1 MSSQVLALILSSAA
15 LHAVWNYYMKRDGGG
30 KTLLW
35 LFNLLGI
42 FLYLPVLVIFWKF
55 DIIGSY
61 QWRWYIPLV
70 ALVSGG
76 LNALFFITLVKAYR
90 LAEFSFVYAT
100 CRGVGPLTVF
110 LLAGMFLGERLG
122 WLAIAGIFFIIFGVA
137 LMAVNPRRLRQLPS
151 TKAIVFAALSGVCLG
166 LFSLWDKYSVGVL
179 QIPPLLS
186 YMGTMVVTLLFFSP
200 LTTQARSEVTRCWR
214 KSRGAAIM
222 IAVFCPLA
230 YILILWT
237 LTFTP
242 VSYVAPLREVSII
255 FSVLIGAGSFNEKD
269 TTRKIIATLIII
281 LGVNGIAFG
290 S

>member
-1 MSSQVLALILSSAA
+1 MSSQALTLILSSAA

-35 LFNLLGI
+35 LFNLVGI
-42 FLYLPVLVIFWKF
+42 ILYLPVLAVFWKF
-55 DIIGSY
+55 AIIGNY
-61 QWRWYIPLV
+61 QWHWYIPLV

-110 LLAGMFLGERLG
+110 LLAGIFLGERLS
-122 WLAIAGIFFIIFGVA
+122 WLAIAGIFLIVFGVA
-137 LMAVNPRRLRQLPS
+137 LMAVSPRRLRHLPP
-151 TKAIVFAALSGVCLG
+151 KNAVIFAVLSGLCLG

-179 QIPPLLS
+179 QIPPVLS
-186 YMGTMVVTLLFFSP
+186 YMGTMVITLLFFSP
-200 LTTQARSEVTRCWR
+200 LTTQARAEVSRCWR
-214 KSRGAAIM
+214 TKRGAVVR

-230 YILILWT
+230 YMLILWT
-237 LTFTP
+237 MTFTP

-255 FSVLIGAGSFNEKD
+255 FSVLIGAGSLNEKD

>member
-1 MSSQVLALILSSAA
+1 
-15 LHAVWNYYMKRDGGG
+15 MKRDGGG

-35 LFNLLGI
+35 LFNLVGI
-42 FLYLPVLVIFWKF
+42 GLYLPVLAVFWKF
-55 DIIGSY
+55 DIIGNY
-61 QWRWYIPLV
+61 QWHWYIPLV

-76 LNALFFITLVKAYR
+76 LNAIFFITLVKAYR

-110 LLAGMFLGERLG
+110 LLAGIFLGERLG
-122 WLAIAGIFFIIFGVA
+122 WLAIAGIFLIISGVA
-137 LMAVNPRRLRQLPS
+137 LMAVNPRRLRQLPPRN
-151 TKAIVFAALSGVCLG
+151 AVLFATLSGVCLG
-166 LFSLWDKYSVGVL
+166 LFSLWDKYSVGML
-179 QIPPLLS
+179 HIPPVLS
-186 YMGTMVVTLLFFSP
+186 YMGTMVITLMIFSP
-200 LTTQARSEVTRCWR
+200 LTMRARAEVARCWR
-214 KSRGAAIM
+214 RSRSSVIIIAI
-222 IAVFCPLA
+222 FCPLA

-255 FSVLIGAGSFNEKD
+255 FSVLIGAGSFQEKD
-269 TTRKIIATLIII
+269 TTRKIIATLMII